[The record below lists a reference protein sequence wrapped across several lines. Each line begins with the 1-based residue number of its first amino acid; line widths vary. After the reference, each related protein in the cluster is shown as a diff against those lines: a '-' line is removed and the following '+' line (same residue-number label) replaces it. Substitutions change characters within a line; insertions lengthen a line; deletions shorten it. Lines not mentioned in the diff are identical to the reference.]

1 MYSLIHR
8 ISKFSNN
15 WFWYITVVFN
25 NFVKE
30 VKEPAV
36 LWLERAETSS
46 SSKIQRTAQ
55 HWFGPE
61 LGGYQLNLIPSGYMN
76 SRNSSPPS
84 RSLLGMKN

>member
-1 MYSLIHR
+1 MI
-8 ISKFSNN
+8 
-15 WFWYITVVFN
+15 VVFN
-25 NFVKE
+25 KFVKE

-61 LGGYQLNLIPSGYMN
+61 LGYQLIMIPADPQNPFKLFLNITPGLS
-76 SRNSSPPS
+76 
-84 RSLLGMKN
+84 